1 MATAQADFDPF
12 TQQITILLPDQT
24 PMNITIDDIQQL
36 ISYGAQVS
44 INYGSQIGASL
55 ILLLVTLLI
64 SKIEKW
70 RSINFILNT
79 LALLL
84 DFIRSIVISLY
95 CTGPWWNWYSQLSG
109 DFDNV
114 PKIEYGTSVAGT
126 VLTFLLVLCLQASLI
141 NQVYVVCATARTLY
155 KTCIMITAGVVSLVV
170 TGFQFANTILTA
182 REALALEKGPWDDR
196 IASAATITLTIGVC
210 FFSLVFVLKLAYQI
224 RERHRLGLTQ
234 FGPMQVLFVMG
245 CQTLIVPVI
254 FCGIQYNI
262 NLIPQASSLVPTTV
276 ALFLPLSALWASV
289 TVDDN
294 VRGNSGRKNHHYLL
308 GSWGSGLTT
317 HTPLFHKNR
326 MDSVKSM
333 KTDKPTSFDALQPR
347 PDSCLTCGKNDF
359 EKQMRDGLRFDT
371 IELEG

>member
-1 MATAQADFDPF
+1 MATTQTDFDPF

-24 PMNITIDDIQQL
+24 PMNITIDDIQE
-36 ISYGAQVS
+36 IVSYAAQVS

-55 ILLLVTLLI
+55 ILLVIALLV

-84 DFIRSIVISLY
+84 DFIRSVIISLY
-95 CTGPWWNWYSQLSG
+95 CTGPWWNWYSVLSG

-114 PKIEYGTSVAGT
+114 PDSAYATSVAGT

-155 KTCIMITAGVVSLVV
+155 KTCIMITTGIVALVV

-182 REALALEKGPWDDR
+182 REALVQEVGPWDDR
-196 IASAATITLTIGVC
+196 IASATTITLTIGIC

-224 RERHRLGLTQ
+224 RERHRLGLKQ
-234 FGPMQVLFVMG
+234 FGPMQILVVMG

-254 FCGIQYNI
+254 FCGIQYKI

-289 TVDDN
+289 TVDEN
-294 VRGNSGRKNHHYLL
+294 MRGNSDRKNHHYLP
-308 GSWGSGLTT
+308 GSWGSGSTAN
-317 HTPLFHKNR
+317 TPLFRQNR
-326 MDSVKSM
+326 LDSVKSM
-333 KTDKPTSFDALQPR
+333 KTDKPASFDAPQAR
-347 PDSCLTCGKNDF
+347 PDSCLTYGKDDF
-359 EKQMRDGLRFDT
+359 EKQMRNGHRFDT